1 MEYKMVTIPFDLETA
16 KKINIGE
23 RVGQIVTEKGRNR
36 AEIVYED
43 NSSICPL
50 LVVIHSISVSADWF
64 YATGKAFSSENR
76 LLLEVPEYTTF
87 KDGDVLSNEEG
98 NFIFILNANGKYLTS
113 LYASLA
119 AGTSLNIS
127 DDIAAHENHIECYR
141 LATDSEKQK
150 MIKAL
155 KKSENPKA
163 KEYLKRFF
171 GIEEKPKYDFKPFDK
186 VLVRDEDDKE
196 WHISLFAR
204 EIVDDSDGL
213 SYKYECSNGTLW
225 DYCIHFEGNECLL
238 GTTENP
244 EKKMKTVKL
253 SDFSPYDRNKGGIQE
268 LHHKIESKTL
278 QYWGEDSGI
287 LIGITPIY
295 KRRLWSEEVK
305 VVNDK
310 MTNMKTRTYEGVQ
323 HGDWVR
329 CVLCGA
335 QMLLPCGADKCPE
348 CSSEGTLTWV
358 DEDKQEMDAKHLDCL
373 VPIRKLELQ
382 EYLSPEILEM
392 EHI

>member
-1 MEYKMVTIPFDLETA
+1 MEQRTATIPFDLETA

-23 RVGQIVTEKGRNR
+23 IAGRIVTEKGQNR

-43 NSSICPL
+43 NSSNCPL

-64 YATGKAFSSENR
+64 SATGKALSSANR

-87 KDGDVLSNEEG
+87 KDGEVLSNKDG
-98 NFIFILNANGKYLTS
+98 SYIFILNTHGKYLTS
-113 LYASLA
+113 FYASLNQKGILKIEDGLSA
-119 AGTSLNIS
+119 W
-127 DDIAAHENHIECYR
+127 ENQIEKYR
-141 LATDSEKQK
+141 FATESERQK
-150 MIKAL
+150 LVDAL
-155 KKSENPKA
+155 KASKEPKA

-171 GIEEKPKYDFKPFDK
+171 GIEEKPKYEFKPFDK
-186 VLVRDEDDKE
+186 VLVRKE
-196 WHISLFAR
+196 GNKKWNISLFAR
-204 EIVDDSDGL
+204 EIVDDYNRL
-213 SYKYECSNGTLW
+213 PYKYECSNGTLW
-225 DYCIHFEGNECLL
+225 DCCIPFEGNECLL
-238 GTTENP
+238 ETAENP
-244 EKKMKTVKL
+244 EKMKTVKL

-278 QYWGEDSGI
+278 QYWGKDSGI

-295 KRRLWSEEVK
+295 KIRLWSEEVK

-382 EYLSPEILEM
+382 EYLSPEILS
-392 EHI
+392 HYQI

>member
-1 MEYKMVTIPFDLETA
+1 MEYKMATIPFDLETA

-64 YATGKAFSSENR
+64 SATGKAFSSENR

-87 KDGDVLSNEEG
+87 KDGDVLSNKDG
-98 NFIFILNANGKYLTS
+98 SYIFILNMHGKYLTS

-127 DDIAAHENHIECYR
+127 DNIAAHENHIECYR
-141 LATDSEKQK
+141 LATDSEKQM
-150 MIKAL
+150 MICAL
-155 KKSENPKA
+155 KASNNPKA

-186 VLVRDEDDKE
+186 VLVRDEGDKE

-225 DYCIHFEGNECLL
+225 DCCIPFEGNECLL
-238 GTTENP
+238 ETAENP
-244 EKKMKTVKL
+244 EK
-253 SDFSPYDRNKGGIQE
+253 
-268 LHHKIESKTL
+268 
-278 QYWGEDSGI
+278 
-287 LIGITPIY
+287 
-295 KRRLWSEEVK
+295 
-305 VVNDK
+305 
-310 MTNMKTRTYEGVQ
+310 
-323 HGDWVR
+323 
-329 CVLCGA
+329 
-335 QMLLPCGADKCPE
+335 
-348 CSSEGTLTWV
+348 
-358 DEDKQEMDAKHLDCL
+358 
-373 VPIRKLELQ
+373 
-382 EYLSPEILEM
+382 
-392 EHI
+392 

>member
-64 YATGKAFSSENR
+64 SATGKAFSSENR

-98 NFIFILNANGKYLTS
+98 NYIFILNTNGKYLTS

-119 AGTSLNIS
+119 AGADFNIS
-127 DDIAAHENHIECYR
+127 DNIAANGNNIERYR

-204 EIVDDSDGL
+204 EIVDDYNGL
-213 SYKYECSNGTLW
+213 PYRYECSNGTLW
-225 DYCIHFEGNECLL
+225 DYCIPFEGNGCLL
-238 GTTENP
+238 ETAENP
-244 EKKMKTVKL
+244 EK
-253 SDFSPYDRNKGGIQE
+253 
-268 LHHKIESKTL
+268 
-278 QYWGEDSGI
+278 
-287 LIGITPIY
+287 
-295 KRRLWSEEVK
+295 
-305 VVNDK
+305 
-310 MTNMKTRTYEGVQ
+310 
-323 HGDWVR
+323 
-329 CVLCGA
+329 
-335 QMLLPCGADKCPE
+335 
-348 CSSEGTLTWV
+348 
-358 DEDKQEMDAKHLDCL
+358 
-373 VPIRKLELQ
+373 
-382 EYLSPEILEM
+382 
-392 EHI
+392 